1 MIIRS
6 MILAGALTLGTS
18 AVAAEQ
24 TVTQKALLEELQA
37 AGDDGTTPRPIRAW
51 FTGSK
56 RALDKASDFLAANGW
71 RGLEMHLEER
81 QPFFAGYVM
90 SKADAAS
97 IAELRQKIGTL
108 SSTYGVQLA
117 SIKIGQVK

>member
-1 MIIRS
+1 MIVRS
-6 MILAGALTLGTS
+6 MIFAGALALGTS
-18 AVAAEQ
+18 AMAAEQ
-24 TVTQKALLEELQA
+24 TVTQKAMLAELQA
-37 AGDDGTTPRPIRAW
+37 AGDDGSTPRPIRAW

-56 RALDKASDFLAANGW
+56 PGLDKASDFLAANGW
-71 RGLEMHLEER
+71 RGIEMHLEDR

-97 IAELRQKIGTL
+97 IAELRAKISTL
-108 SSTYGVQLA
+108 QSTYGVQLA